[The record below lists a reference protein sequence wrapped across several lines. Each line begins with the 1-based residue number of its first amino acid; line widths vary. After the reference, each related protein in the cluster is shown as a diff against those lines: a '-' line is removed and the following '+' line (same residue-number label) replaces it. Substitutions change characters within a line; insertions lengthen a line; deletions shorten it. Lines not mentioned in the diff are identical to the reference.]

1 MKRFTLFLAI
11 VLCLGVSLK
20 AQTHVGDLNIRLDG
34 VIPGY
39 FTSTGHPY
47 VCAVYYD
54 DNYNQHLT
62 IYQSDFITPVT
73 DIMTD
78 DSFFDN
84 AIEPDYYDLDVFTD
98 DWELPLTQTLFND
111 DEHFEFI
118 EREREYYTYY
128 DTVYW
133 YDEEQDT
140 VYWYVETYQYSTTK
154 AINIKSTNGNTIWSF
169 TPGENRNCG
178 LEGIVKFDNKFYM
191 MIWEEDLVW
200 NNEDYYSA
208 IHLYLIKQNQ
218 GVAKVESP
226 LPMSVFPTLL
236 NRDQQVTVELGEG
249 NNAREITVVNN
260 MGQVVKR
267 IPVEN
272 GQRTVTFPANDLR
285 GLNVLSTRTSKG
297 RGSCKIIVR

>member
-1 MKRFTLFLAI
+1 M
-11 VLCLGVSLK
+11 LCFGATLK
-20 AQTHVGDLNIRLDG
+20 AQTYVGDVS
-34 VIPGY
+34 VIEGFLPGY

-47 VCAVYYD
+47 VFSFYWDENDINHLAV
-54 DNYNQHLT
+54 
-62 IYQSDFITPVT
+62 YQSDFITQVT
-73 DIMTD
+73 DIKID
-78 DSFFDN
+78 DTFDN
-84 AIEPDYYDLDVFTD
+84 AYDPDYIDLDTYSEE
-98 DWELPLTQTLFND
+98 WELPLTQTLFND

-118 EREREYYTYY
+118 DQERESYTYY

-140 VYWYVETYQYSTTK
+140 TYMYVEEYQNSFTK
-154 AINIKSTNGNTIWSF
+154 AIHVKSTNGSTLWSF
-169 TPGENRNCG
+169 TPEEGRTCY
-178 LEGIVKFDNKFYM
+178 LECIMKFDNKFYM
-191 MIWEEDLVW
+191 VIYERDMDWSY
-200 NNEDYYSA
+200 EDYYSA

-218 GVAKVESP
+218 GVAKVDSP

-267 IPVEN
+267 IPVED

-285 GLNVLSTRTSKG
+285 GLNVLNTRTSKG
-297 RGSCKIIVR
+297 RGSCKIVVR